1 MTIKQHGGVFGRNP
15 KFNSV
20 EAESLSIAGNAVP
33 DASTILVDGDIGSTV
48 QGYDADTA
56 KYDDATA
63 NFTGT
68 LQNGGS
74 NVLVDTDIGST
85 VQGYDAATAK
95 TDESNVF
102 TTAQK
107 LSSAAPQL
115 RFIETDQTDVNTK
128 IGNVGGKFRIET
140 MDDAETSFTARFLVD
155 NTTGNAEIT
164 DGNLVISTSGK
175 GIDFSATGDGSG
187 TTDSELFDD
196 YEYGTFDPTIG
207 GVDVGVGHYTKIGRL
222 VFIEMVITAN
232 SVSTDTIDGLP
243 FSLTSANGYG
253 GLTFGVISRAD
264 VSDANGVPCRINF
277 SAGTSIEFSDNAVSA
292 ASSNFTITTTASN
305 NVRLGISGV
314 GRVF

>member
-48 QGYDADTA
+48 QGYDA
-56 KYDDATA
+56 
-63 NFTGT
+63 N
-68 LQNGGS
+68 
-74 NVLVDTDIGST
+74 
-85 VQGYDAATAK
+85 TAK

-187 TTDSELFDD
+187 TSSNELLAD
-196 YEYGTFDPTIG
+196 YEEGTWTPVYQTTGTAFDAITHSVQDG
-207 GVDVGVGHYTKIGRL
+207 FYRKVGNLVVFNFFLRTSSVTVGSASGLL
-222 VFIEMVITAN
+222 VVG
-232 SVSTDTIDGLP
+232 GLP
-243 FSLTSANGYG
+243 YTPANTRNPGGPVVTSFGWGVNAPRHVRASSSGY
-253 GLTFGVISRAD
+253 LFLSYD
-264 VSDANGVPCRINF
+264 
-277 SAGTSIEFSDNAVSA
+277 SA
-292 ASSNFTITTTASN
+292 ANRTADIYPSDLGAASN
-305 NVRLGISGV
+305 NDCYATGIYYT
-314 GRVF
+314 